1 MRWPFNLRTISI
13 IFRKEMKDTLR
24 DRNILIS
31 QFLLPLVLYPLV
43 VIITSSLFTGQI
55 KKTEDSISRIY
66 IYNSIKSPIL
76 SDTIREDLL
85 LKEVDLKNPFKMLSE
100 GKLELI
106 IFIPDDY
113 TEDPNCNQSF
123 EMKFHYNSTNELS
136 LMARTRIDELLRKYN
151 DILIKNR
158 LKFRALSMSLINPLK
173 MSGETVATKKREVG
187 SMIGGILPFLII
199 LFTITAGFLPAL
211 DVIVGEK
218 ERGTLET
225 LLVSKITKSDII
237 IGKFMAVW
245 ATALMS
251 TCLHLLSSTVTFA
264 TLAQEAL
271 AKLPISFTWTAL
283 MAVIF
288 LMVPLTGFVCS
299 AIMAVTMVA
308 KSYKE
313 GSNYLSALTL
323 LMFMPLSIIFSPSM
337 KATYATSIV
346 PIFNISILFR
356 DILKGDFNT
365 GHIVVTFLATFLYTS
380 VILWIALKL
389 FEQEDILF
397 RETVDISMP
406 QFLSKKKLT
415 RKGRFPSP
423 SEAFVLICVIFILFF
438 FVGTK
443 LSTIKE
449 LGPIARVYII
459 QLVLIFSPC
468 IIFLYFWKY
477 DIKEILRIRRF
488 SIVTILIAILLGLSG
503 MVVTMQMSALQN
515 IIFPFPSAEKVLG
528 PLLDILKAKNGLLD
542 FIIKFSMIAFLPAL
556 CEETLFRGVLQSTLE
571 KHLKNKLHAIVF
583 TAVVFGLFHMSP
595 YRFIPTMII
604 GLYLGYLAQRSKSIF
619 PGMMVHAINN
629 GLVYIA
635 IYFMPEN
642 DPGTKW
648 LLEEG
653 SFLPFYI
660 FIPGMMVFIG
670 CIYLLKKFYRSSE
683 NLTPSGRVI

>member
-1 MRWPFNLRTISI
+1 MKWPFNLRTISI
-13 IFRKEMKDTLR
+13 IFKKEMKDTLR

-55 KKTEDSISRIY
+55 KKAEDSISRVY
-66 IYNSIKSPIL
+66 IYNNIKSPIL
-76 SDTIREDLL
+76 SETIKGTPLM
-85 LKEVDLKNPFKMLSE
+85 KEVDLKNPFKMLSE

-113 TEDPNCNQSF
+113 TEDPVSNKSF
-123 EMKFHYNSTNELS
+123 ELKFHYNSTNELS
-136 LMARTRIDELLRKYN
+136 MMARSRIDEVLKTYN
-151 DILIKNR
+151 DILVKNR
-158 LKFRALSMSLINPLK
+158 LKYRALSISLISPLK
-173 MSGETVATKKREVG
+173 MSSETVSTKKREIG

-288 LMVPLTGFVCS
+288 LMIPLTGFVCS

-346 PIFNISILFR
+346 PIFNVSILFR
-356 DILKGDFNT
+356 DILKGDFNA
-365 GHIVVTFLATFLYTS
+365 GHTIVTFLATFLYTS
-380 VILWIALKL
+380 LILWIALKL

-397 RETVDISMP
+397 RETVDVSMP
-406 QFLSKKKLT
+406 HFLSRQKLT

-423 SEAFVLICVIFILFF
+423 SEAFVLICIIFILFF
-438 FVGTK
+438 F
-443 LSTIKE
+443 
-449 LGPIARVYII
+449 LGSRFKGLGLIGGVYMI
-459 QLVLIFSPC
+459 QLLLIFSPC

-477 DIKEILRIRRF
+477 DIKEILRIRGF
-488 SIVTILIAILLGLSG
+488 SIGTIFIAILLGLSG
-503 MVVTMQMSALQN
+503 MVVTMQISALQN
-515 IIFPFPSAEKVLG
+515 IFFPFPSAEKVLG
-528 PLLDILKAKNGLLD
+528 PLLDVLKSKNGMLD
-542 FIIKFSMIAFLPAL
+542 FIIKFSMIALLPAL

-583 TAVVFGLFHMSP
+583 TAIVFGAFHMSP

-619 PGMMVHAINN
+619 PGMLVHAINN

-653 SFLPFYI
+653 AFLPFYI
-660 FIPGMMVFIG
+660 FIPGMVVFIM
-670 CIYLLKKFYRSSE
+670 CIYLLKRFYSDKIVTGE
-683 NLTPSGRVI
+683 A

>member
-13 IFRKEMKDTLR
+13 IFKKEMKDTLR

-55 KKTEDSISRIY
+55 KKAEDSISRVY
-66 IYNSIKSPIL
+66 IFNSIKSPIL
-76 SDTIREDLL
+76 SETIRGTPLM
-85 LKEVDLKNPFKMLSE
+85 KEVDLKNPFKMLSE

-113 TEDPNCNQSF
+113 TEDPVSNKSF
-123 EMKFHYNSTNELS
+123 ELKFHYNSTNELS
-136 LMARTRIDELLRKYN
+136 MMARNRIDEVLKTYN

-158 LKFRALSMSLINPLK
+158 LKYRALSLSLISPLK
-173 MSGETVATKKREVG
+173 MSSETVSTKKREIG

-288 LMVPLTGFVCS
+288 LMIPLTGFVCS

-346 PIFNISILFR
+346 PIFNVSILFR
-356 DILKGDFNT
+356 DILKGDFNA
-365 GHIVVTFLATFLYTS
+365 GHTIVTFLATFLYTS
-380 VILWIALKL
+380 LILWIALKL

-397 RETVDISMP
+397 RETVDVSMP
-406 QFLSKKKLT
+406 HFLSRQKVT

-423 SEAFVLICVIFILFF
+423 SEALVLICIIFILFF
-438 FVGTK
+438 F
-443 LSTIKE
+443 
-449 LGPIARVYII
+449 LGSRFKGLGLIGGVYMI
-459 QLVLIFSPC
+459 QLLLIFSPC

-488 SIVTILIAILLGLSG
+488 SIGTILIAILLGLSG
-503 MVVTMQMSALQN
+503 MVVTMQISAIQN
-515 IIFPFPSAEKVLG
+515 IFFPFPSAEKVLG
-528 PLLDILKAKNGLLD
+528 PLLDVLKSKNGVMD
-542 FIIKFSMIAFLPAL
+542 FIIKFSMIALLPAL

-571 KHLKNKLHAIVF
+571 KHLKNKFHAIVF
-583 TAVVFGLFHMSP
+583 TALVFGSFHMSP

-619 PGMMVHAINN
+619 PGMLVHAINN

-653 SFLPFYI
+653 SFLPYYI
-660 FIPGMMVFIG
+660 FIPGMVVFIM
-670 CIYLLKKFYRSSE
+670 CIYLLKRFYNDKIVTYE
-683 NLTPSGRVI
+683 A

>member
-1 MRWPFNLRTISI
+1 
-13 IFRKEMKDTLR
+13 MKDTLR

>member
-1 MRWPFNLRTISI
+1 
-13 IFRKEMKDTLR
+13 MKDTLR

-76 SDTIREDLL
+76 SETIREDLL
-85 LKEVDLKNPFKMLSE
+85 LKEVNQKNPFKMLSE

-106 IFIPDDY
+106 IVIPEYY

-123 EMKFHYNSTNELS
+123 ELKFHYNSTNELS
-136 LMARTRIDELLRKYN
+136 LMARTRIDELLGKYN

-158 LKFRALSMSLINPLK
+158 LKCRALSMSLINPLK
-173 MSGETVATKKREVG
+173 MSGETVSTKKREVG

-288 LMVPLTGFVCS
+288 LMIPLTGFVCS

-397 RETVDISMP
+397 RETVDVSMP

-438 FVGTK
+438 FAGSRFK
-443 LSTIKE
+443 DFGL
-449 LGPIARVYII
+449 IAGVYMI
-459 QLVLIFSPC
+459 QLLLIFSPC

-488 SIVTILIAILLGLSG
+488 SIVTTLIAILLGLSG

-515 IIFPFPSAEKVLG
+515 IIFPFPSAEKILG

-604 GLYLGYLAQRSKSIF
+604 GLYLGYLAQKSKSIF

-653 SFLPFYI
+653 SLLPFYI
-660 FIPGMMVFIG
+660 FVPGMMVFIG
-670 CIYLLKKFYRSSE
+670 CIYLLKKFYPSSD
-683 NLTPSGRVI
+683 

>member
-13 IFRKEMKDTLR
+13 IFKKEMKDTLR

-55 KKTEDSISRIY
+55 KKAEDSTSRVY
-66 IYNSIKSPIL
+66 IFNSIKSPIL
-76 SDTIREDLL
+76 SETIRGTPLM
-85 LKEVDLKNPFKMLSE
+85 KEVDLKNPFKMLSE

-113 TEDPNCNQSF
+113 TEDPVSNKSF
-123 EMKFHYNSTNELS
+123 ELKFHYNSTNELS
-136 LMARTRIDELLRKYN
+136 MMARNRIDEVLKTYN

-158 LKFRALSMSLINPLK
+158 LKYRALSMSLISPLK
-173 MSGETVATKKREVG
+173 MSSETVSTKKREIG

-271 AKLPISFTWTAL
+271 AKLPISFTWTAF

-288 LMVPLTGFVCS
+288 LMIPLTGFVCS

-346 PIFNISILFR
+346 PIFNVSILFR
-356 DILKGDFNT
+356 DILKGDFNA
-365 GHIVVTFLATFLYTS
+365 GHTIVTFLATFLYTS
-380 VILWIALKL
+380 LILWIALKL

-397 RETVDISMP
+397 RETVDVSMP
-406 QFLSKKKLT
+406 HFLSRQKVT

-423 SEAFVLICVIFILFF
+423 SEAFVLICIIFILFF
-438 FVGTK
+438 F
-443 LSTIKE
+443 
-449 LGPIARVYII
+449 LGSRFKGLGLIGGVYMI
-459 QLVLIFSPC
+459 QLLLIFSPC

-488 SIVTILIAILLGLSG
+488 SIGTILIAILLGLSG
-503 MVVTMQMSALQN
+503 MVVTMQISAVQN
-515 IIFPFPSAEKVLG
+515 IFFPFPSAEKVLG
-528 PLLDILKAKNGLLD
+528 PLLDVLKSKNGVLD
-542 FIIKFSMIAFLPAL
+542 FIIKFSMIALLPAL

-583 TAVVFGLFHMSP
+583 TALVFGSFHMSP

-619 PGMMVHAINN
+619 PGMLVHAINN
-629 GLVYIA
+629 GIVYIA

-660 FIPGMMVFIG
+660 FIPGMVVFIM
-670 CIYLLKKFYRSSE
+670 CIYLLKRFYGDKIVTRHA
-683 NLTPSGRVI
+683 

>member
-1 MRWPFNLRTISI
+1 MPFNLRTIFI
-13 IFRKEMKDTLR
+13 IFKKEMKDTLR

-43 VIITSSLFTGQI
+43 VIITSTLFTGQI
-55 KKTEDSISRIY
+55 KKAEDSISRIY

-76 SDTIREDLL
+76 SDTIKASPL
-85 LKEVDLKNPFKMLSE
+85 LKEVDLKNPFKMLAD
-100 GKLELI
+100 GNLELI

-113 TEDPNCNQSF
+113 TEDPESNGSF
-123 EMKFHYNSTNELS
+123 ELKFHYNSTNELS
-136 LMARTRIDELLRKYN
+136 MMARNRIDELLKTYN
-151 DILIKNR
+151 DILVKNR
-158 LKFRALSMSLINPLK
+158 LKYRALSVSLINPLK
-173 MSGETVATKKREVG
+173 MSSETVSTKKREVG

-271 AKLPISFTWTAL
+271 AKLPISFTWTAFI
-283 MAVIF
+283 AVIF
-288 LMVPLTGFVCS
+288 LMIPLTGFVCS

-337 KATYATSIV
+337 KATFATSIV
-346 PIFNISILFR
+346 PIFNVSILFR
-356 DILKGDFNT
+356 DILKGDFNA
-365 GHIVVTFLATFLYTS
+365 GHTVVTFIATFVYTS
-380 VILWIALKL
+380 IILWISLKL

-406 QFLSKKKLT
+406 HFLSKEKIM

-423 SEAFVLICVIFILFF
+423 SEVFVLICIIFVLFF
-438 FVGTK
+438 FVGSRFK
-443 LSTIKE
+443 GFGL
-449 LGPIARVYII
+449 IAGVYMI
-459 QLVLIFSPC
+459 QLLLIFSPS

-477 DIKEILRIRRF
+477 DIKEILRIRGF
-488 SIVTILIAILLGLSG
+488 SIGTILIAILLGLSG
-503 MVVTMQMSALQN
+503 MVVTMQISALQN
-515 IIFPFPSAEKVLG
+515 VFFPFPSAEKVLG
-528 PLLDILKAKNGLLD
+528 PLLDVLKAKNGLAD
-542 FIIKFSMIAFLPAL
+542 FLIKFSMIALLPAL

-571 KHLKNKLHAIVF
+571 KHLKNRLHAIIY
-583 TAVVFGLFHMSP
+583 TAVIFGMFHMSP

-619 PGMMVHAINN
+619 PGMLVHAINN
-629 GLVYIA
+629 GLVYIV

-648 LLEEG
+648 LMEEG

-660 FIPGMMVFIG
+660 FVPGMMVFIM
-670 CIYLLKKFYRSSE
+670 CLYFLKRFYCDIVTRDA
-683 NLTPSGRVI
+683 